1 MMIRLRLAD
10 REVAGISCPF
20 PVVTLY
26 VRDRYGGWVDLLF
39 RVDTQADLTSIPI
52 DTAREEGIPFATN
65 HPGIS
70 YGLTGTVEKFRDRM
84 RLRIAGRE
92 HEWPCDFVTS
102 PSTLPEGSPRSEL
115 LPVLGRAGFL
125 DEYAVAIDSGFLILT
140 RLGPLRRWWRRCLH
154 AVWEILGLIHPIDEP
169 L

>member
-1 MMIRLRLAD
+1 MIRLHLAD

-20 PVVTLY
+20 PVVKLR

-39 RVDTQADLTSIPI
+39 RVDTQADFTAMPI
-52 DTAREEGIPFATN
+52 GLAERKGIPFATA
-65 HPGIS
+65 HRGIA
-70 YGLTGTVEKFRDRM
+70 YGLTGTVEKFRDRVC
-84 RLRIAGRE
+84 LRIAGRD
-92 HEWPCDFVTS
+92 HEWPCDFVT
-102 PSTLPEGSPRSEL
+102 PPTALPEGRLRSEL

-125 DEYAVAIDSGFLILT
+125 DEYAVTLDSGFLILT